1 MTESNRIS
9 RRRVLTVAV
18 GVAGAA
24 TGAAIIGTTTPAYA
38 KVAAEGREVSG
49 HAEGRSGMRKLLAVR
64 SAVFLQD
71 RRWNR
76 VASRLVH
83 GLCEEARL
91 DFKKYISAR
100 FRTGY

>member
-1 MTESNRIS
+1 MIDHTGIGVADVGHSAAFYDEALGTLGL
-9 RRRVLTVAV
+9 RRVMQM
-18 GVAGAA
+18 
-24 TGAAIIGTTTPAYA
+24 P
-38 KVAAEGREVSG
+38 EGRPS
-49 HAEGRSGMRKLLAVR
+49 MRELLAVR

-76 VASRLVH
+76 VAQGLVH
-83 GLCEEARL
+83 GQCQETRL